1 MMNVTVEANVSDV
14 TAAAANASTSDVES
28 AAGYDSMRNLERI
41 VSITG
46 IMCTYSLTLIWV
58 SEWLNR
64 NGHCARP
71 MSYGVYGMHAM
82 QQKVGAHHII
92 QKSSK
97 LQVGSPDGKKFLHQE
112 SCL

>member
-46 IMCTYSLTLIWV
+46 TY
-58 SEWLNR
+58 
-64 NGHCARP
+64 H
-71 MSYGVYGMHAM
+71 VYVLSHSHLG
-82 QQKVGAHHII
+82 Q
-92 QKSSK
+92 
-97 LQVGSPDGKKFLHQE
+97 
-112 SCL
+112 

>member
-46 IMCTYSLTLIWV
+46 IMCVRTLSLSFGSV
-58 SEWLNR
+58 
-64 NGHCARP
+64 NG
-71 MSYGVYGMHAM
+71 
-82 QQKVGAHHII
+82 
-92 QKSSK
+92 
-97 LQVGSPDGKKFLHQE
+97 
-112 SCL
+112 